1 METQTVTAHVPKGL
15 VAKVD
20 RLAAKL
26 DRPRGWVIKEALA
39 DWVAVEEQ
47 RHTLTLEA
55 LADVDAGRL
64 IDHEA
69 MTAWAASLSTEAP
82 LAPPRA

>member
-1 METQTVTAHVPKGL
+1 METQTVTAHIPKGL
-15 VAKVD
+15 VAEVD

-47 RHTLTLEA
+47 RHLLTLEA

-69 MTAWAASLSTEAP
+69 MVAWSESLSARASLS
-82 LAPPRA
+82 PPPA